1 MGIRRFSG
9 STAITARTWGRCY
22 FALQA
27 LGGAVWWAL
36 VFTSPT
42 VRSATLGTLDIP
54 VIAALDIP
62 LFVVASALV
71 ALGVRHA
78 VWVAAPWT
86 VIAAAGIAL
95 YATVTGAAGWGAL
108 VMSLAAMGS
117 IGAGILVILGRVPSE
132 WLLTGPFRFRPAAPT
147 STLPLLWRTTLQVL
161 VFSALFLV
169 AAPLVIAILE
179 ARWGLRIEFPD
190 AVRLSGI
197 ALFVVAFAL
206 SMWSA
211 VSMSS
216 HGSGTPLPSA
226 MPRRL
231 VIAGPYRFVRN
242 PMAVG
247 GIAQGVAV
255 GLIAGSWLVVL
266 YALSGS
272 LVWNTLIRPLEEA
285 DLEERFGTD
294 FRTYRDRVS
303 CWFPRWVRAEA
314 TERDSTMFSGW
325 D

>member
-1 MGIRRFSG
+1 MGSRRFSG
-9 STAITARTWGRCY
+9 STAITALTWGRIY
-22 FALQA
+22 FAVQA
-27 LGGAVWWAL
+27 LGGAVWWVL
-36 VFTSPT
+36 VFTSPV

-54 VIAALDIP
+54 LIAALDIP
-62 LFVVASALV
+62 LFVIASALV
-71 ALGVRHA
+71 ACGMRA
-78 VWVAAPWT
+78 ATWIAAPWT
-86 VIAAAGIAL
+86 VVVAAGMAL
-95 YATVTGAAGWGAL
+95 YATVTGTAGWGAL
-108 VMSLAAMGS
+108 LMSVAAMAS
-117 IGAGILVILGRVPSE
+117 IGAGILVILGRIPSE
-132 WLLTGPFRFRPAAPT
+132 WLLTGPFRFRPAAPSKT
-147 STLPLLWRTTLQVL
+147 RPLLWRTTLQVL
-161 VFSALFLV
+161 VFSGLFLV
-169 AAPLVIAILE
+169 AAPLVIAVLE
-179 ARWGLRIEFPD
+179 FRWGLRIEFP
-190 AVRLSGI
+190 AALRLAGVG
-197 ALFVVAFAL
+197 LFAVAFTL

-285 DLEERFGTD
+285 DLEERFGAE
-294 FRTYRDRVS
+294 FRAYRDRVS
-303 CWFPRWVRAEA
+303 CWIPRRVRAGA
-314 TERDSTMFSGW
+314 SLTDSPGGST
-325 D
+325 

>member
-9 STAITARTWGRCY
+9 STAITARTSGRIY

-27 LGGAVWWAL
+27 LGGAVWWTL
-36 VFTSPT
+36 VFTSPD
-42 VRSATLGTLDIP
+42 VRSATLGALDVP
-54 VIAALDIP
+54 LIAAFDIP
-62 LFVVASALV
+62 LFVIASALV
-71 ALGVRHA
+71 AGGMRVA
-78 VWVAAPWT
+78 VWVATPWT
-86 VIAAAGIAL
+86 MIVAAGMIL

-108 VMSLAAMGS
+108 LMAAAAMGS

-132 WLLTGPFRFRPAAPT
+132 WLLTGPFRFRPAAP
-147 STLPLLWRTTLQVL
+147 SGTLPLLWRTTLQVL
-161 VFSALFLV
+161 VFSGLFLV
-169 AAPLVIAILE
+169 AAPLVIATLE
-179 ARWGLRIEFPD
+179 FRWGLRVEFPE
-190 AVRLSGI
+190 VLRLAGI
-197 ALFVVAFAL
+197 GLFVVAFAL

-216 HGSGTPLPSA
+216 RGSGTPLPSA

-255 GLIAGSWLVVL
+255 GMISGSWLVML

-285 DLEERFGTD
+285 DLEERFGAD
-294 FRTYRDRVS
+294 FRAYRDRVA
-303 CWFPRWVRAEA
+303 CWIPRPARTDDRITASS
-314 TERDSTMFSGW
+314 RG
-325 D
+325 

>member
-1 MGIRRFSG
+1 MGSRRFSG
-9 STAITARTWGRCY
+9 STAITARTWGRLY

-27 LGGAVWWAL
+27 LGGAVWWVL
-36 VFTSPT
+36 VFTAPA
-42 VRSATLGTLDIP
+42 VRSATLGTLD
-54 VIAALDIP
+54 VALIATLDIP
-62 LFVVASALV
+62 LFVMASALV
-71 ALGVRHA
+71 AAGLRIA

-86 VIAAAGIAL
+86 VIVAAGMVL
-95 YATVTGAAGWGAL
+95 YATITGAAGWGAL
-108 VMSLAAMGS
+108 LMSVAAMGS
-117 IGAGILVILGRVPSE
+117 IGAGILVILGRIPSE
-132 WLLTGPFRFRPAAPT
+132 WLLTGPFRFRPASPSGAR
-147 STLPLLWRTTLQVL
+147 PLLWRTTLQVL
-161 VFSALFLV
+161 VFSGLFLI
-169 AAPLVIAILE
+169 AAPAVIALLE
-179 ARWGLRIEFPD
+179 FRWGLRLEFPV
-190 AVRLSGI
+190 ALRLAGV
-197 ALFVVAFAL
+197 ALFAVAFAL

-226 MPRRL
+226 MPRHL

-285 DLEERFGTD
+285 DLEQRFGGD
-294 FRTYRDRVS
+294 FRAYRDRVS
-303 CWFPRWVRAEA
+303 CWVPRRVRVGASLA
-314 TERDSTMFSGW
+314 DSPAGGST
-325 D
+325 